1 MFTQILS
8 GLNWLHVFV
17 AAIAYFALG
26 AIWYSPLLF
35 SKPWIKLTN
44 VKVNDPAAKKAMG
57 LMMFSSFVLM
67 FLCSVG
73 LSILYHIIPVLD
85 AVHAIKFG
93 LFFGVSFSLTSISI
107 SFIYERR
114 PLGLHA
120 IDAGYN
126 ILGITVASL
135 VLVLWK

>member
-8 GLNWLHVFV
+8 GLNWLHVLV

-26 AIWYSPLLF
+26 ALWYSPVLF
-35 SKPWIKLTN
+35 SKPWAKMTN
-44 VKVNDPAAKKAMG
+44 MNMNDPNAKKGMG
-57 LMMFSSFVLM
+57 LLMFSSFVLM

-73 LSILYHIIPVLD
+73 LSILYHIIPVFD
-85 AVHAIKFG
+85 ALHAIEFG
-93 LFFGVSFSLTSISI
+93 LFFGVTFSLTSISI

-114 PLGLHA
+114 PLALHA

-126 ILGITVASL
+126 ILGITAASL